1 VGPSPRVRG
10 WPAAFGGDVEA
21 RRFAPHVAVRLL
33 RTRRPTPKEHDSW
46 ARAPRARGW
55 ATLARVGR
63 DLLRRLGASVGESF
77 FMLLLEELGLEHQHF
92 TPCFI
97 LQATIIAYLC
107 KMFMGATLLPPA
119 FGGMGVAQRPSRGRR
134 RAELRLHFL
143 RELHQHPMVPHHEL
157 V

>member
-1 VGPSPRVRG
+1 MGPG
-10 WPAAFGGDVEA
+10 
-21 RRFAPHVAVRLL
+21 
-33 RTRRPTPKEHDSW
+33 
-46 ARAPRARGW
+46 PRARGW

-119 FGGMGVAQRPSRGRR
+119 FGGEGRSPALRRRRTATCCLVRVWLSVHHTGDGRAVRGSATPTASPAPPAALGGSYKTSYAAGVAVAFLDGLVLTPVGGRG
-134 RAELRLHFL
+134 
-143 RELHQHPMVPHHEL
+143 
-157 V
+157 